1 MKNQLKITGL
11 GLILTVVIFT
21 LGSCKKDKNTVGNVK
36 NTENFN
42 TVNLQS
48 QVNIL
53 PKESL
58 SVEELN
64 SLAFL
69 REEEKL
75 AMDVYIT
82 LYNKWGVKIFD
93 NISRSE
99 NSHMSLVLSLL
110 NKYEL
115 PDPVGANTVGIFKN
129 TNLQALYNQL
139 VLEGNKSP
147 LNAYVVGATIEDL
160 DINDIEENIDRTIK
174 VDILNVYDNLKC
186 GSRNHLRNYM
196 SQLVLNGGDYTPQY
210 ISLIEFT
217 EIINSANERCGQ

>member
-1 MKNQLKITGL
+1 MKNQFKITGL
-11 GLILTVVIFT
+11 GLILTVIIFT

-36 NTENFN
+36 NTEKIN
-42 TVNLQS
+42 TVNGQS

-110 NKYEL
+110 NKYDL
-115 PDPVGANTVGIFKN
+115 PDPVGTNTVGIFKN

-147 LNAYVVGATIEDL
+147 LNAYIVGATIEDL
-160 DINDIEENIDRTIK
+160 DLFDIKMALLKIDNQDIRY
-174 VDILNVYDNLKC
+174 VFDILAK
-186 GSRNHLRNYM
+186 GSRNHLRSFYN
-196 SQLVLNGGDYTPQY
+196 NIINAGGTYIPQY
-210 ISLIEFT
+210 ITKDEFNA
-217 EIINSANERCGQ
+217 IINSEMETGN

>member
-11 GLILTVVIFT
+11 GLILTVIIFT

-36 NTENFN
+36 NTENIN
-42 TVNLQS
+42 TVNAQS

-58 SVEELN
+58 SVDELN

-93 NISRSE
+93 NISKSE
-99 NSHMSLVLSLL
+99 NTHMSLVLSLL
-110 NKYEL
+110 TKYDL
-115 PDPVGANTVGIFKN
+115 PDPVGSNTVGIFKN

-147 LNAYVVGATIEDL
+147 LNAYIVGATIEDL
-160 DINDIEENIDRTIK
+160 DLFDLKTALLKIDNQDIRYVFDMLAK
-174 VDILNVYDNLKC
+174 
-186 GSRNHLRNYM
+186 GSRNHMRSFYKNII
-196 SQLVLNGGDYTPQY
+196 NAGGSYSPQY
-210 ISLIEFT
+210 ITRDEFSA
-217 EIINSANERCGQ
+217 IINSEMETGN

>member
-11 GLILTVVIFT
+11 GLVLAAFIFTTGSCTKDKTTVVN
-21 LGSCKKDKNTVGNVK
+21 GKNIEINNIDNV
-36 NTENFN
+36 
-42 TVNLQS
+42 QS

-93 NISRSE
+93 NISKSE

-110 NKYEL
+110 TKYDL
-115 PDPVGANTVGIFKN
+115 PDPVGSNTVGIFKN

-147 LNAYVVGATIEDL
+147 LNAYIVGATIEDL
-160 DINDIEENIDRTIK
+160 DLFDIKMALLKIDNQDIRY
-174 VDILNVYDNLKC
+174 VFDILAK
-186 GSRNHLRNYM
+186 GSRNHMRSFYKNI
-196 SQLVLNGGDYTPQY
+196 VNAGGTYTPQY
-210 ISLIEFT
+210 ITNDEFKTIIESEMET
-217 EIINSANERCGQ
+217 GN

>member
-1 MKNQLKITGL
+1 MKNQLKVKAL
-11 GLILTVVIFT
+11 GLILTVIIFT

-36 NTENFN
+36 NTENIN
-42 TVNLQS
+42 TVNAQS

-93 NISRSE
+93 NISKSE
-99 NSHMSLVLSLL
+99 NTHMSLVLSLL
-110 NKYEL
+110 TKYDL
-115 PDPVGANTVGIFKN
+115 PDPVGSNTVGIFKN
-129 TNLQALYNQL
+129 THLQALYNQL

-147 LNAYVVGATIEDL
+147 LNAYIVGATIEDL
-160 DINDIEENIDRTIK
+160 DLFDLKTALLKIDNQDIRYVFDMLAK
-174 VDILNVYDNLKC
+174 
-186 GSRNHLRNYM
+186 GSRNHMRSFYKNII
-196 SQLVLNGGDYTPQY
+196 NAGGSYNPQY
-210 ISLIEFT
+210 ITRDEFNA
-217 EIINSANERCGQ
+217 IINSEMETGN

>member
-11 GLILTVVIFT
+11 GLILTVIIFT
-21 LGSCKKDKNTVGNVK
+21 FGSCKKDKNTVGNVK
-36 NTENFN
+36 NTENIN
-42 TVNLQS
+42 TVNAQS

-93 NISRSE
+93 NISKSE

-110 NKYEL
+110 TKYDL
-115 PDPVGANTVGIFKN
+115 PDPIGSNTVGIFKN
-129 TNLQALYNQL
+129 TNLQTLYNQL

-147 LNAYVVGATIEDL
+147 LNAYIVGATIEDL
-160 DINDIEENIDRTIK
+160 DLFDIKMALLEIDNQDIK
-174 VDILNVYDNLKC
+174 YVFDLLAK
-186 GSRNHLRNYM
+186 GSRNHMRSFYKNII
-196 SQLVLNGGDYTPQY
+196 NAGGTYTPQY
-210 ISLIEFT
+210 ITKDEFKF
-217 EIINSANERCGQ
+217 IIDSEMETGN

>member
-11 GLILTVVIFT
+11 GLILTVIIFT
-21 LGSCKKDKNTVGNVK
+21 LGSCKKDENTVANVK
-36 NTENFN
+36 NTENIN
-42 TVNLQS
+42 TVNVQS
-48 QVNIL
+48 QVNVL

-93 NISRSE
+93 NISKSE
-99 NSHMSLVLSLL
+99 NTHMSLVLSLL
-110 NKYEL
+110 TKYDL
-115 PDPVGANTVGIFKN
+115 ADPVGANTVGIFKN

-147 LNAYVVGATIEDL
+147 LNAYIVGATIEDL
-160 DINDIEENIDRTIK
+160 DLFDIKMALLKIDNQDIRY
-174 VDILNVYDNLKC
+174 VFDILAK
-186 GSRNHLRNYM
+186 GSRNHMRSFYKNII
-196 SQLVLNGGDYTPQY
+196 NAGGTYTPQY
-210 ISLIEFT
+210 ITKDEFKT
-217 EIINSANERCGQ
+217 IIDSEMETGN

>member
-11 GLILTVVIFT
+11 GLILTVIIFT

-36 NTENFN
+36 DTENIN
-42 TVNLQS
+42 TVNVQS
-48 QVNIL
+48 QVNVL

-58 SVEELN
+58 NVEELN

-93 NISRSE
+93 NISKSE
-99 NSHMSLVLSLL
+99 NTHMSLVLSLL
-110 NKYEL
+110 TKYDL
-115 PDPVGANTVGIFKN
+115 ADPVGANTVGIFKN

-147 LNAYVVGATIEDL
+147 LNAYIVGATIEDL
-160 DINDIEENIDRTIK
+160 DLFDIKMALLKIDNQDIRY
-174 VDILNVYDNLKC
+174 VFDILAK
-186 GSRNHLRNYM
+186 GSRNHMRSFYKNII
-196 SQLVLNGGDYTPQY
+196 NAGGTYTPQY
-210 ISLIEFT
+210 ITKDEFKT
-217 EIINSANERCGQ
+217 IIDSEMETGN

>member
-11 GLILTVVIFT
+11 GLILTVIIFT
-21 LGSCKKDKNTVGNVK
+21 LGSCKKDKNIVGNTK
-36 NTENFN
+36 NTENIN
-42 TVNLQS
+42 TVNVQS

-93 NISRSE
+93 NISKSE

-110 NKYEL
+110 TKYDL
-115 PDPVGANTVGIFKN
+115 PDPVGSNTVGIFKN

-147 LNAYVVGATIEDL
+147 LNAYIVGATIEDL
-160 DINDIEENIDRTIK
+160 DLFDIKMALLKIDNQDIRY
-174 VDILNVYDNLKC
+174 VFDILAK
-186 GSRNHLRNYM
+186 GSRNHMRSFYKNI
-196 SQLVLNGGDYTPQY
+196 VNAGGTYTPQY
-210 ISLIEFT
+210 ITNDEFKTIIESEMET
-217 EIINSANERCGQ
+217 GN

>member
-11 GLILTVVIFT
+11 GLILTVIIFT

-36 NTENFN
+36 NTENIN

-110 NKYEL
+110 NKYDL

-160 DINDIEENIDRTIK
+160 DLFDIK
-174 VDILNVYDNLKC
+174 VALLKIDNQDIRYVLDILAK
-186 GSRNHLRNYM
+186 GSRNHMRSFYN
-196 SQLVLNGGDYTPQY
+196 NIINAGGTYNPQY
-210 ISLIEFT
+210 ITKDEFKYIIESEMET
-217 EIINSANERCGQ
+217 GN

>member
-11 GLILTVVIFT
+11 GLILTVIIFT

-36 NTENFN
+36 NTENIN

-110 NKYEL
+110 NKYDL

-160 DINDIEENIDRTIK
+160 DLFDIK
-174 VDILNVYDNLKC
+174 VALLKIDNQDIRYVLDILAK
-186 GSRNHLRNYM
+186 GSRNHMRSFYN
-196 SQLVLNGGDYTPQY
+196 NIINAGGTYNPQY
-210 ISLIEFT
+210 ITKDEVQVY
-217 EIINSANERCGQ
+217 N

>member
-11 GLILTVVIFT
+11 GLLLSAIIFT
-21 LGSCKKDKNTVGNVK
+21 TGSCTKDKTTVINGK
-36 NTENFN
+36 NTENN
-42 TVNLQS
+42 NIDNVQS

-58 SVEELN
+58 SQEELN
-64 SLAFL
+64 SLSFL

-93 NISRSE
+93 NISKSE

-110 NKYEL
+110 NKYDL
-115 PDPVGANTVGIFKN
+115 PDPVGSNMIGKFNN

-139 VLEGNKSP
+139 IFEGNKSTI
-147 LNAYVVGATIEDL
+147 NAFIVGATIEDL
-160 DINDIEENIDRTIK
+160 DLYDIKSAVVNIDNQDIRY
-174 VDILNVYDNLKC
+174 VFDILAK
-186 GSRNHLRNYM
+186 GSRNHMRSFYKNII
-196 SQLVLNGGDYTPQY
+196 NAGGTYTPQY
-210 ISLIEFT
+210 ITKDEFKLIIDSEMET
-217 EIINSANERCGQ
+217 GN